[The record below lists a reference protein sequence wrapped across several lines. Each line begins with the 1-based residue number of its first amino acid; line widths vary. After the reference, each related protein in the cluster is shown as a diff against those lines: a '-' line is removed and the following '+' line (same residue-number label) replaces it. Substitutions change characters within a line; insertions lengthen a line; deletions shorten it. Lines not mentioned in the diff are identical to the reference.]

1 MEIIAVQ
8 LDLGRQ
14 KERFDFIKSFV
25 DNAEKWG
32 YNTIILYIECSIR
45 TKVTPF
51 LDENDTYS
59 LEELKAIAD
68 YIENKGLN
76 AIPAFENFYHIE
88 KLLQYKEA
96 ASLSEFKEIGRAH
109 V

>member
-32 YNTIILYIECSIR
+32 YN
-45 TKVTPF
+45 
-51 LDENDTYS
+51 
-59 LEELKAIAD
+59 
-68 YIENKGLN
+68 
-76 AIPAFENFYHIE
+76 NFKSRE
-88 KLLQYKEA
+88 M
-96 ASLSEFKEIGRAH
+96 
-109 V
+109 

>member
-14 KERFDFIKSFV
+14 KEKLDFVKSFV
-25 DNAEKWG
+25 DNAKKWG

-51 LDENDTYS
+51 LNEEDTYS
-59 LEELKAIAD
+59 LEELKEIAD
-68 YIENKGLN
+68 YIESKGLL

-88 KLLQYKEA
+88 KLLQYKVA
-96 ASLSEFKEIGRAH
+96 AHLYEFTDERT
-109 V
+109 

>member
-14 KERFDFIKSFV
+14 KERFDYIKSFV
-25 DNAEKWG
+25 DNAKKWG

-51 LDENDTYS
+51 
-59 LEELKAIAD
+59 
-68 YIENKGLN
+68 
-76 AIPAFENFYHIE
+76 F
-88 KLLQYKEA
+88 
-96 ASLSEFKEIGRAH
+96 
-109 V
+109 

>member
-14 KERFDFIKSFV
+14 KERFDYIKSFV
-25 DNAEKWG
+25 DNAKKWG

-59 LEELKAIAD
+59 LEELKAGDAE
-68 YIENKGLN
+68 YTAFCQKPPRLN
-76 AIPAFENFYHIE
+76 PCRG
-88 KLLQYKEA
+88 
-96 ASLSEFKEIGRAH
+96 GR
-109 V
+109 

>member
-14 KERFDFIKSFV
+14 KERFDFIKGFV
-25 DNAEKWG
+25 DNAKKWG

-51 LDENDTYS
+51 SDENDTYS
-59 LEELKAIAD
+59 LEEIKAIAD

-76 AIPAFENFYHIE
+76 AIPAFEYRKIV
-88 KLLQYKEA
+88 A
-96 ASLSEFKEIGRAH
+96 